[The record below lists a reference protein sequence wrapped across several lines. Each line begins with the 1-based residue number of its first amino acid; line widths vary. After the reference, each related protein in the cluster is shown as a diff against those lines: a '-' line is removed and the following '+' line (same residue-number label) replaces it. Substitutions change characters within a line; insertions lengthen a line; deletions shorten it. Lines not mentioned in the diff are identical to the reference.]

1 MTKIRPLTAI
11 LERYERRA
19 MRRYVKQVNAFLLAP
34 KNVRQRWLVQKLR
47 LQMLGRWHENID
59 EWITTTIANW
69 DVEDFE
75 LVVDGY
81 CLNYDLKQLDAYRNL
96 RLQLEMATGV
106 NPRGLACPNPCP
118 LT

>member
-1 MTKIRPLTAI
+1 
-11 LERYERRA
+11 
-19 MRRYVKQVNAFLLAP
+19 
-34 KNVRQRWLVQKLR
+34 
-47 LQMLGRWHENID
+47 MLGRWHENID
-59 EWITTTIANW
+59 EWITTAIAKW

-81 CLNYDLKQLDAYRNL
+81 CLNYDLKQLDAYQNL

-106 NPRGLACPNPCP
+106 NPRGLSCPNPCP